1 MSETGSTTGGGW
13 QFGPF
18 QFHHPVCRYR
28 TLPVTR
34 AFVPRNAGFS
44 SSPSSPYRSPPDEKA
59 VFARLSLH
67 PKIPFPAARATTAHY
82 PRGSPRILGVFGSNK
97 GPFKPGPLLIADSTP
112 ALGTAGS
119 ILAEQYEVA
128 LLVYRG
134 ANDLRLP
141 QLFTTKRQKG
151 WAVSVAGT
159 MQISAGKLALR
170 FLPASLSQLECEL
183 VA

>member
-119 ILAEQYEVA
+119 ILAEQHEVA
-128 LLVYRG
+128 LLLYRG
-134 ANDLRLP
+134 
-141 QLFTTKRQKG
+141 TKRP
-151 WAVSVAGT
+151 ATAP
-159 MQISAGKLALR
+159 ALHH
-170 FLPASLSQLECEL
+170 
-183 VA
+183 